1 MAKRKTLFTVM
12 HVMDKYKYVE
22 EKLNE
27 LDLAVQAL
35 SKAASEATGTE
46 LHADVCSGD
55 EIEFRL
61 TDKSGLGDPETCIR
75 IEDIMEMID
84 KRNSTTI

>member
-1 MAKRKTLFTVM
+1 MSTAK
-12 HVMDKYKYVE
+12 HVMDAYKYVE
-22 EKLNE
+22 EKLND

-35 SKAASEATGTE
+35 SRVASEAVGTE

-61 TDKSGLGDPETCIR
+61 TDENGLGDPDTCIR

-84 KRNSTTI
+84 KRNATTN

>member
-1 MAKRKTLFTVM
+1 
-12 HVMDKYKYVE
+12 MDAYKYVE
-22 EKLNE
+22 EKLND

-35 SKAASEATGTE
+35 SRVASEAVGTE

-61 TDKSGLGDPETCIR
+61 THPHRGHHGDDRQTQFNNKKKKKQSLC
-75 IEDIMEMID
+75 
-84 KRNSTTI
+84 

>member
-1 MAKRKTLFTVM
+1 MATAK
-12 HVMDKYKYVE
+12 HVMDAYKYVE
-22 EKLNE
+22 EKLND

-35 SKAASEATGTE
+35 SRVASEAVGIE

-61 TDKSGLGDPETCIR
+61 TDENGLGDPETCIR
-75 IEDIMEMID
+75 IEDVLEIV
-84 KRNSTTI
+84 KAKSKQPKTT

>member
-12 HVMDKYKYVE
+12 RVTDAYKYVE
-22 EKLNE
+22 EKMND

-35 SKAASEATGTE
+35 SRAASEAVGTE

-61 TDKSGLGDPETCIR
+61 TDENGLGDPETCIR

-84 KRNSTTI
+84 KRNPTTN

>member
-1 MAKRKTLFTVM
+1 MAIAK
-12 HVMDKYKYVE
+12 HVMDAYKYVE
-22 EKLNE
+22 EKIND

-35 SKAASEATGTE
+35 SRVASEAVGTE

-61 TDKSGLGDPETCIR
+61 TDENGLGDPDTCIR
-75 IEDIMEMID
+75 IEDVLEMV
-84 KRNSTTI
+84 KAKSKQPKTT